1 VAPRSIDVYDIFSG
15 DPFDF
20 FYDSPV
26 TLNQLRTFLAVAE
39 RESVRA
45 AAEHLFVAQ
54 PSVSAAVSSLEREL
68 GVALVARH
76 GRGLRLTPAGIA
88 FAADVRE
95 SLGMLER
102 GVRAARAVARPGGGE
117 VRIAAVTTAAEQLLL
132 PLIARFSQRYG
143 NARVTVQV
151 GNRTTVWE
159 ALRDHEADLVVAG
172 RPPQDAPSLVL
183 GTAANTLVLVGPA
196 SWRGATELTGTTWLL
211 REEGSGTRE
220 ATEELLASLGLRPA
234 TMILGSNGAI
244 ERAVGE
250 GLGVALVPL
259 AVAGPAIDVGS
270 IAVLDCPGT
279 PMERPWHLVCH
290 RRDRLGPTP
299 ALLARSFTAGAG
311 GFSLTADGGRVL
323 AEALDRRAP

>member
-1 VAPRSIDVYDIFSG
+1 M
-15 DPFDF
+15 
-20 FYDSPV
+20 
-26 TLNQLRTFLAVAE
+26 TLNQLRTFLAVAD
-39 RESVRA
+39 RQSVRA
-45 AAEHLFVAQ
+45 AAEHLYVAQ

-76 GRGLRLTPAGIA
+76 GRGLRLTPAGAA

-102 GVRAARAVARPGGGE
+102 GVRAARAVAQPGGGE

-143 NARVTVQV
+143 RARVTVQV

-172 RPPQDAPSLVL
+172 RPPLDAPGMVL

-196 SWRGATELTGTTWLL
+196 GSTGRSDLASTTWLL
-211 REEGSGTRE
+211 REDGSGTRE
-220 ATEELLASLGLRPA
+220 ATEELLTSLALRPA

-259 AVAGPAIDVGS
+259 AVARAAIADGS
-270 IAVLDCPGT
+270 IVVLDCPGT

-290 RRDRLGPTP
+290 RRDTLGPTP
-299 ALLARSFTAGAG
+299 ALLARAFTADAG
-311 GFSLTADGGRVL
+311 GFSLTGEGRRVL
-323 AEALDRRAP
+323 RDVLDAPESLRAAAPVSSQPGSGQETGAADP